1 MLTTSPIA
9 VLGQAPPGFDDKSL
23 QSLVPIHS
31 FYAIWGGNALNRNLR
46 QDNQNNPAICFFDTI
61 LSGFSFEQ
69 KTLKSRVPGGVGE

>member
-23 QSLVPIHS
+23 QSLVAIHS
-31 FYAIWGGNALNRNLR
+31 FLCHLRWRNLR
-46 QDNQNNPAICFFDTI
+46 QRQSGNNPAICFFDTI